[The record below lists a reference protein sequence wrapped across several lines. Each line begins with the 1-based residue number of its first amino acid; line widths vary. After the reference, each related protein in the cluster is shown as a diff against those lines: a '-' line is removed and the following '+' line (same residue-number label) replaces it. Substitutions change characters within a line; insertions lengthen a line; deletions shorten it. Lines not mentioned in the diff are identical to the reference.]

1 MAIQLSSA
9 KISQAHVLNHVV
21 KDHFSPARM
30 FSFRLS
36 KSNSYRLL
44 LQPNH
49 NILYQ
54 FFIFDTRSCVSR
66 SAVAC
71 GRAKYIRR
79 KFRVNAVGRIS
90 SKKISTPTHE
100 LSFRP
105 SIAPCWSSQ
114 QSNDS
119 HNDRA

>member
-9 KISQAHVLNHVV
+9 KISQAHLLNHVV
-21 KDHFSPARM
+21 KDHCSSART

-36 KSNSYRLL
+36 KSNCYRLL

-71 GRAKYIRR
+71 REGEVYPPK
-79 KFRVNAVGRIS
+79 V
-90 SKKISTPTHE
+90 
-100 LSFRP
+100 
-105 SIAPCWSSQ
+105 SSQ
-114 QSNDS
+114 CRGPDFLEKDFDTHSRTLVPTVHRTLLVQP
-119 HNDRA
+119 AVQ